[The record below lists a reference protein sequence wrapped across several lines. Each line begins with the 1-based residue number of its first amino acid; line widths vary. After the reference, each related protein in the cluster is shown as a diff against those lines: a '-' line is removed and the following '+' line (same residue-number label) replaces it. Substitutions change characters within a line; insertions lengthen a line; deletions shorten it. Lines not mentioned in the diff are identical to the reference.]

1 MWLRCSRFRDC
12 KPGAIMSEGAVF
24 LVGAGPGDPELI
36 TIKALRRIR
45 QADVILYDSLANPA
59 LLDEAPPHC
68 ERIDVGKQPG
78 AQARQQERINR
89 LMVARAGQGLN
100 VVRLKGGD
108 PFVFG
113 RGGEEMATLEKAGVR
128 FEVIPGITSAIA
140 APAYAGIPVTH
151 RAIAPHVTF
160 LTGHRESLDALPEVD
175 WQALGR
181 LGGTLVVLMGVRNRG
196 EVARRLIQAGR
207 PADTPVAVVQDGTL
221 PGQKTVRCTLGTLA
235 GAEAASPAAIVVGEV
250 AGSDFPWFER
260 LPLFGRRILLTRS
273 REHAGELHGMLTGLG
288 ADVLVA
294 PAIRIVEPADWA
306 PADVE
311 IGRLNRVDW
320 LVFASGNAVERFLRR
335 VRVRHGDLRSLSDIR
350 IAAVGQTTAE
360 RIRSYGLLVDLC
372 PCQHTAADLA
382 EQFAGIRVSGQRVL
396 IPRGNIGRKTVPDAL
411 RAQGARVREIVVY
424 RTVMPS
430 YISSETV
437 ARLNRREVD
446 LVVFSSP
453 SAAKNCVELLKQ
465 FGMPEL
471 PRTLRAACIGPTTAE
486 MACNLGFP
494 VVAQAAGR
502 EIGISGLVDAIR
514 GYFGGDVRDL

>member
-1 MWLRCSRFRDC
+1 
-12 KPGAIMSEGAVF
+12 MSEGAVF

-89 LMVARAGQGLN
+89 LMVVRAGKGLN

-113 RGGEEMATLEKAGVR
+113 RGGEEMATLEEAGIR

-221 PGQKTVRCTLGTLA
+221 PGQKTVRCTLGTLS

-260 LPLFGRRILLTRS
+260 LPLFGRRILLTRN
-273 REHAGELHGMLTGLG
+273 REHAGELQGMLTGLG
-288 ADVLVA
+288 AEVLTV
-294 PAIRIVEPADWA
+294 PAIRIVEPEDWT
-306 PADVE
+306 PADAE
-311 IGRLNRVDW
+311 IERLDRVDW
-320 LVFASGNAVERFLRR
+320 LVFASRNAVEKFLRR
-335 VRVRHGDLRSLSDIR
+335 VRVRTGDLQRLSDVR
-350 IAAVGQTTAE
+350 IAAVGRITST
-360 RIRSYGLLVDLC
+360 RIRSYGLQVDLC
-372 PCQHTAADLA
+372 PWQHTAADLA
-382 EQFAGIRVSGQRVL
+382 EQFAEIRMSGQRVL
-396 IPRGNIGRKTVPDAL
+396 VPRGDIGRKTVTDAL
-411 RAQGARVREIVVY
+411 RAQGAQVREIVVY
-424 RTVMPS
+424 RTVKPS
-430 YISSETV
+430 RISGETV
-437 ARLNRREVD
+437 ARLNRSEVD
-446 LVVFSSP
+446 MVVFLSP

-465 FGMPEL
+465 CDMPEL
-471 PRTLRAACIGPTTAE
+471 PRTLPAACIGPTTAE
-486 MACNLGFP
+486 AARNLGFR
-494 VVAQAAGR
+494 VVAQADGP
-502 EIGISGLVDAIR
+502 EIGISGLVGAIR
-514 GYFGGDVRDL
+514 RYLSDDVHGL